1 MTMSKS
7 TEFED
12 RLSWDAESLAQLVIL
27 NPQDRPSAYRAMID
41 RGTAKL
47 SEALA
52 EAVRE
57 AEKEKGRPKDARP

>member
-1 MTMSKS
+1 MCLSMPHSPEF
-7 TEFED
+7 TE
-12 RLSWDAESLAQLVIL
+12 RLSWDRESLAQLVIL

-41 RGTAKL
+41 RGTPKL

-57 AEKEKGRPKDARP
+57 AE